1 MISKF
6 GYGEYVGKAH
16 VSLGLPCQDKA
27 LCVYKNGVYV
37 AAVSDGCGSAKNSQ
51 MGSAKTVEIVAEQFT
66 ARFDE
71 FWTMDEN
78 VLRKTLLTEI
88 CNGLRAMINE
98 NEELFGKNVKGLELC
113 AAMDSLDATALF
125 VAVKGEKVIAGMVGD
140 GIVGA
145 IDDGALRILMEEPKF
160 EGLENATWYPWSV
173 FYLSEAKKDFEIN
186 KHFLLRKYYGE
197 RFGGFILMSDGV
209 SALIGRKGENKFL
222 TGGTEKVFKVVAEG
236 DNGEETAKVLREDLL
251 RVLVNYS
258 QSADDCSLAVL
269 VDPDYYILGPVYKRE
284 ETLSENPLG
293 RGEPQK
299 KTEDKD
305 DGKNEGGEKAEKGS
319 GQSDDG
325 ASKKDGTGAEEKTEK
340 KDEACKVTDNGDE
353 NSAETQAQAET
364 KPDEAEEEEKPV
376 TSQDGEA
383 SDVKEPEKIQAGD
396 KEEDPAGGK
405 AEAEAKPDDE
415 RSEDTPADTKT
426 EESGGEK
433 REKDGAD
440 ERSADSEE
448 KNACKGE
455 GKDGAAAEDE
465 AVTGESAEEA
475 PVVFGVEDKS
485 KETDT
490 GTEKAQEEDPE
501 NLISKLK
508 KKFKK

>member
-269 VDPDYYILGPVYKRE
+269 VDPDYFILGPVYKRE

-299 KTEDKD
+299 KTED
-305 DGKNEGGEKAEKGS
+305 
-319 GQSDDG
+319 
-325 ASKKDGTGAEEKTEK
+325 

-405 AEAEAKPDDE
+405 AEAEATPDDE

-433 REKDGAD
+433 DGAD
-440 ERSADSEE
+440 ERNADSEE

-475 PVVFGVEDKS
+475 PVVFGVEDKPE
-485 KETDT
+485 ETDT